1 MEDNNNNQNNN
12 DKSNTPV
19 GTEDERRKKNSLA
32 VAMAK
37 ASLLSQKAAVQE
49 QANFRA
55 MLELQREKNE
65 LRKNEVKL
73 SNKEA
78 KLARDKRIQAMQMSY
93 EERSAT
99 TKLLQK
105 MVERLCPEEDPADC
119 FVARKHKL
127 DELRESLGEDLYVLK
142 LEQLKEEFKKISAM

>member
-1 MEDNNNNQNNN
+1 
-12 DKSNTPV
+12 
-19 GTEDERRKKNSLA
+19 
-32 VAMAK
+32 
-37 ASLLSQKAAVQE
+37 
-49 QANFRA
+49 
-55 MLELQREKNE
+55 
-65 LRKNEVKL
+65 VKL

-78 KLARDKRIQAMQMSY
+78 KLARDERIQAIQMSY

-105 MVERLCPEEDPADC
+105 MVERLCPEEDPADR

-142 LEQLKEEFKKISAM
+142 LEQLKEEFKKFLPM